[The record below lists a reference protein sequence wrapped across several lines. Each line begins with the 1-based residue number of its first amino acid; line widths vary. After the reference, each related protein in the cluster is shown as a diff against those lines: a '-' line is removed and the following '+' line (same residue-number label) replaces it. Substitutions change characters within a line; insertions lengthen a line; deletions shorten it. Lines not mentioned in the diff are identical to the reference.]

1 MVNVIVH
8 MEKVVHLPIGVLTWN
23 SQMSLPKLRE
33 QFGAMK
39 SELTWNVLAKKAV
52 IYRDFKFL
60 LTLTD

>member
-1 MVNVIVH
+1 

-23 SQMSLPKLRE
+23 SQMSLPKLIE

-39 SELTWNVLAKKAV
+39 SQLTWNALAKKTV